1 MTRFL
6 LWLAAGA
13 LLSGCCAPRW
23 QQRDT
28 LTQIA
33 TIDALLTGVYEGP
46 TTVGQLL
53 RHGDFGLGTFHQ
65 LDGEMIVL
73 DGRCYQVTSDGRA
86 NRVSRSTHTP
96 FAAVTWFRPDREHDL
111 PPGAT
116 MAEATALIDRLLPT
130 VNLFYAIRIDGEF
143 TRVKVRSV
151 PRQTP
156 PYRPLVEVVKE
167 QPVYELEHVTGTLV
181 GFRCPPYAGSL
192 NVPGYHLHF
201 ITADRTRG
209 GHVLDLAVAR
219 ARVGIDDT
227 HTLTVR
233 LPDDAAFYQAPLDKE
248 RQAELHRVE
257 K

>member
-1 MTRFL
+1 MPKCL
-6 LWLAAGA
+6 LWLLAGA

-28 LTQIA
+28 LTQVS

-53 RHGDFGLGTFHQ
+53 RQGDFGLGTFHQ

-73 DGRCYQVTSDGRA
+73 DGRCYQVTSDGLAKRVPRA
-86 NRVSRSTHTP
+86 TRTP
-96 FAAVTWFRPDREHDL
+96 FAAVTWFSPDREHDL

-116 MAEATALIDRLLPT
+116 LADLTAVIDGLLPT
-130 VNLFYAIRIDGEF
+130 VNLFYAIRVDGEF
-143 TRVKVRSV
+143 ARVKVRSV

-167 QPVYELEHVTGTLV
+167 QPVYELTNVTGTLV

-201 ITADRTRG
+201 ITADRSRG
-209 GHVLDLAVAR
+209 GHVLDLTLTHG
-219 ARVGIDDT
+219 RVGVDETDQ
-227 HTLTVR
+227 LRVR
-233 LPDDAAFYQAPLDKE
+233 LPDDAGFYQAPLDKE
-248 RQAELHRVE
+248 RRAELHRVE